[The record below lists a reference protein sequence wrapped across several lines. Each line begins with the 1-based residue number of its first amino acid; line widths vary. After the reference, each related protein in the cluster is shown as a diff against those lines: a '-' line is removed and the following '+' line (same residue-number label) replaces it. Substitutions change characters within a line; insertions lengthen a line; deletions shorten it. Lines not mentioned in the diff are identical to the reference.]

1 MNREEVNRM
10 KELGWVLE
18 WLVRVLMIAALLLV
32 AGYALMHVVL
42 LRF

>member
-1 MNREEVNRM
+1 M

-18 WLVRVLMIAALLLV
+18 WLVRVLVIVALLLV
-32 AGYALMHVVL
+32 VGYALMHVVL